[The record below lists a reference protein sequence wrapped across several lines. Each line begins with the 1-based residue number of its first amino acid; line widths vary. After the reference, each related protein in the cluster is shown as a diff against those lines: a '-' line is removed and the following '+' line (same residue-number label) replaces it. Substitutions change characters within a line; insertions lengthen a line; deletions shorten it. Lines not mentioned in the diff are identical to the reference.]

1 MEIDDDD
8 SGSSGSSSGREEV
21 NNEDGDDEDEE
32 MAKAIKASRE
42 AALNDEE
49 AQLQKAMADIAE
61 MEAKAKETAAPVPAA
76 SSSSATAA
84 SPARVKPSPS
94 SSAPRVRH
102 TYELVSVVLHQG
114 ETMGSGHYVT
124 HIHEDKK
131 QAGQGN
137 AATNG
142 TMTAAAAAAGRPQSN
157 GGAAAAD
164 NGGKKAA
171 SSSSSSSRV
180 WMKYND
186 SRVTQLSDEVA
197 RMDAQKEGYIFFYS
211 YKPTP
216 IKQAATGKKTAA
228 AQGKR
233 DKK

>member
-8 SGSSGSSSGREEV
+8 DRGSSGNCSGRDEA
-21 NNEDGDDEDEE
+21 NDGDDEDEE

-61 MEAKAKETAAPVPAA
+61 MEAKAKEAAATVPAA
-76 SSSSATAA
+76 SSSSAASS
-84 SPARVKPSPS
+84 SPARVKPPPS

-131 QAGQGN
+131 EAGQGT

-142 TMTAAAAAAGRPQSN
+142 TSTAAAAAAGRPQSN

-164 NGGKKAA
+164 NGGKKVAS